1 MLPGAWPVWN
11 PGSVAADRRRPARS
25 SRSSDMIPPRTRGTS
40 PTIGATGARPAHL
53 DRRTTAS
60 DTDQWS
66 RPVRNE
72 YRVCLNAA
80 ARLPYALRLSRRS
93 PLDLE
98 TQRPA
103 DEGQRLEYLIGWF
116 GRSDLVRVLAEQH
129 CRVDGGAR
137 IFRREP
143 LDLAFLDQ
151 PVHVPK
157 ERLEA
162 LRRAV
167 DVDDPRGLIARVPN
181 RVRHA
186 RRHGRLLAGTDG
198 APVAVHED
206 LERALDHLIALLSR
220 RVHVNGRARH
230 TGLDPVRGLEQ
241 LAGRVLGAAR
251 DLPPHP
257 HPGTEIEP
265 AIVAAGHRARWGF
278 ALVRFGHRRPF
289 RKAPGSRP
297 PLERRAGSSASVKQP
312 MPSAPSMRLPH
323 SPLRRSPRLEPTSVA
338 MRESEHS
345 PRRDHGELG
354 AASLASLMGLGCD
367 SVS

>member
-66 RPVRNE
+66 RPIRNE

-93 PLDLE
+93 PLELE

-137 IFRREP
+137 ILRREP
-143 LDLAFLDQ
+143 LDLAFVDQ
-151 PVHVPK
+151 PVHVAK

-162 LRRAV
+162 LRRAM
-167 DVDDPRGLIARVPN
+167 DVDDPRGLIARVLN

-198 APVAVHED
+198 APASVHED
-206 LERALDHLIALLSR
+206 LERALDDLVALLSP

-230 TGLDPVRGLEQ
+230 PGLDPIRGLEQ
-241 LAGRVLGAAR
+241 LAGGIGCAAR
-251 DLPPHP
+251 DLPPHS
-257 HPGTEIEP
+257 HPGTEVEP
-265 AIVAAGHRARWGF
+265 AIVAAGLLARCGF
-278 ALVRFGHRRPF
+278 AVVRFGHGGPF
-289 RKAPGSRP
+289 PEAPGSRLR
-297 PLERRAGSSASVKQP
+297 LERRAGSSAAGEKL
-312 MPSAPSMRLPH
+312 RLPLPRAT
-323 SPLRRSPRLEPTSVA
+323 SAFACQLENRSCLE
-338 MRESEHS
+338 
-345 PRRDHGELG
+345 G
-354 AASLASLMGLGCD
+354 AARGPFG
-367 SVS
+367 